1 MFFSKI
7 FSQGCEGQD
16 RMGGLGEVMN
26 PKFSGTSSPGQFPI
40 KDYGSPEKPTLALG
54 LDYL

>member
-1 MFFSKI
+1 MFFLKYSVRAARARI
-7 FSQGCEGQD
+7 AW
-16 RMGGLGEVMN
+16 GGLSEVMN

-40 KDYGSPEKPTLALG
+40 KDYGSPENPTLAIG